1 MSEISYLQNRI
12 SQLEDEIRKLEKER
26 SNGEE
31 LIEDVTIKKNRNL
44 EEMQRRRNTVR
55 RIDDLRSSAP
65 YADTVISRL
74 LDVYNDN
81 RGGELDSNAQDIIN
95 KAHDRIN
102 AINYEIQCK
111 RDEIASC
118 YARIEAIRAEEER
131 ERNEQSKA

>member
-65 YADTVISRL
+65 YAD
-74 LDVYNDN
+74 
-81 RGGELDSNAQDIIN
+81 
-95 KAHDRIN
+95 
-102 AINYEIQCK
+102 
-111 RDEIASC
+111 
-118 YARIEAIRAEEER
+118 
-131 ERNEQSKA
+131 